1 MTLSDDLPVPA
12 NRSPWF
18 DEQGIMT
25 WLVAL
30 LIPVALVL
38 AAVRLLLTPLYL
50 VIEYNTPG
58 FPADRYGFTKAD
70 RLYWSKIAVEYLLN
84 DEGISFLG
92 NLRFP
97 NGEQTPPETCRFM
110 DDCNLVYN
118 ERELKHML
126 DVKIVVKAALN
137 VWYASLG
144 ILLVL
149 WILAARFRWGDAYR
163 VGMRRGG
170 LLTVFLLG
178 GIVLFVLLAFGF
190 IFVAFHNVFFESG
203 TWQFLFSD
211 TLIRLFPER
220 LWRDTFLAAGL
231 LAGGAGLAIWYFLG
245 DRKKNRN

>member
-1 MTLSDDLPVPA
+1 MTLSDDLPVPS
-12 NRSPWF
+12 NRSPLIN
-18 DEQGIMT
+18 EQGIMT

-30 LIPVALVL
+30 LMPVAVVM
-38 AAVRLLLTPLYL
+38 AAVRLLLTPVYL

-58 FPADRYGFTKAD
+58 FPADRYGFTKTD

-84 DEGISFLG
+84 DQGISFLAD
-92 NLRFP
+92 LRFP

-126 DVKIVVKAALN
+126 DVKFVVKAALD

-149 WILAARFRWGDAYR
+149 WILAARFRWGNAYR
-163 VGMRRGG
+163 AGMRRGG
-170 LLTVFLLG
+170 LLTVILLG
-178 GIVLFVLLAFGF
+178 GIILFVLLAFGF
-190 IFVAFHNVFFESG
+190 IFVAFHKVFFESG

-220 LWRDTFLAAGL
+220 LWRDTFLAVGL
-231 LAGGAGLAIWYFLG
+231 LAGGAGLAIWTFL
-245 DRKKNRN
+245 RNKTSPVS